1 MKEILPHFMRLNNE
15 YETPMVATFNVMPMM
30 LDANIHP
37 ELKGN
42 EEASGWY
49 ACINRIAI

>member
-1 MKEILPHFMRLNNE
+1 MKEILPHFMRLSSA
-15 YETPMVATFNVMPMM
+15 YETPIVTAFNAILMM